1 MFDEEEEDNGFFLL
15 VLGVLAAILLIV
27 VVVAINDDELPEA
40 TVTGPPPE
48 EVVEQAAPTTTEAPA
63 PTTTAAPTTTEAPP
77 PPPEPE
83 PFTLWQALGDT
94 PDNSQFAAI
103 GGPLGLQDALEADG
117 PLTVLAPSNDALDA
131 FGGENI
137 GALAADPDA
146 AAAVVGYH
154 FIPGEVFAGDIAALD
169 GQTVTT
175 TTGLPIRIDLDD
187 EGTVFLNDTTRVV
200 QADIEADN
208 GVLHVI
214 DMVLM
219 PPSNIN
225 EAIGLQNVEFEVASA
240 VITAAGQEELQLAVA
255 FFNDNPGVN
264 ATIEGHTDT
273 DGSADGNLDLSQRRA
288 EAVEQF
294 LIDNGI
300 DGDRLN
306 PIGFGEEQPIL
317 DDGVEDKPA
326 SRRIEF
332 VVQQ

>member
-27 VVVAINDDELPEA
+27 VVVAINDDELPDA
-40 TVTGPPPE
+40 TVTGPPAE
-48 EVVEQAAPTTTEAPA
+48 EVVEEAAAPETTAA
-63 PTTTAAPTTTEAPP
+63 PTTTAAPATTVPP
-77 PPPEPE
+77 PPPAPE
-83 PFTLWQALGDT
+83 PFTLWDALNDT

-117 PLTVLAPSNDALDA
+117 PLTVLAPSNAALDA

-154 FIPGEVFAGDIAALD
+154 FIPGELSAADIIALD

-175 TTGLPIRIDLDD
+175 TTGQPIRIDLDD
-187 EGTVFLNDTTRVV
+187 SGTLFLNGLTQTVTT
-200 QADIEADN
+200 DIEADN

-225 EAIGLQNVEFEVASA
+225 EAIGLQNIEFEVASA
-240 VITAAGQEELQLAVA
+240 ALTAAGQDELQLAVA
-255 FFNDNPGVN
+255 FFTDNPGVN
-264 ATIEGHTDT
+264 AIIEGHTDT
-273 DGSADGNLDLSQRRA
+273 DGTVEGNLDLSQRRA

-300 DGDRLN
+300 DGDRLT
-306 PIGFGEEQPIL
+306 PQGFGEAEPIL
-317 DDGVEDKPA
+317 DDGVEDQAA

-332 VVQQ
+332 VVQ